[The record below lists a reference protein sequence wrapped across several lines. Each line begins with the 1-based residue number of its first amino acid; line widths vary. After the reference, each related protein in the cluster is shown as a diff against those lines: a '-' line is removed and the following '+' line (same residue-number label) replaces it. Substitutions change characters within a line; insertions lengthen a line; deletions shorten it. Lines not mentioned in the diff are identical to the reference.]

1 MAPKPEK
8 TRVRTRYLILTLV
21 CVTISLMT
29 CAVKKPCG
37 SGDKNVVGFN
47 MAADSS
53 SAWKDEE
60 VKALI
65 DIFSEETI
73 QFSLEK
79 ARCLKDKNAVYND
92 VKVKLES
99 QGM

>member
-1 MAPKPEK
+1 MS
-8 TRVRTRYLILTLV
+8 V

-37 SGDKNVVGFN
+37 SGDKDVVDFN
-47 MAADSS
+47 MAADSF

-60 VKALI
+60 VGALI

-73 QFSLEK
+73 QFSTAPLPLPNGSFN
-79 ARCLKDKNAVYND
+79 RAVR
-92 VKVKLES
+92 E
-99 QGM
+99 

>member
-8 TRVRTRYLILTLV
+8 TQVRTRFFILTLV

-29 CAVKKPCG
+29 CAVNKPCG

-53 SAWKDEE
+53 SAWKNEE
-60 VKALI
+60 EEALKT
-65 DIFSEETI
+65 DLSTV
-73 QFSLEK
+73 Q
-79 ARCLKDKNAVYND
+79 
-92 VKVKLES
+92 
-99 QGM
+99 